1 MVADRIIFNLSK
13 STYILLV
20 LAQWPHLVP
29 KMTCI
34 IIFLYFQRIISMYES
49 RAVGTTRAFSV
60 ELGKHIKRTEYSDV
74 RILCKLE
81 SHPINLS
88 HSFRHLNIF
97 SVVAF
102 ITVLH
107 WCGSHI
113 STDYNSPLIR
123 SEFMKMELSWK
134 HTLYLPSVFR

>member
-1 MVADRIIFNLSK
+1 MHDLLSLFLEIEKKYTWLQIEYLSAENDEQFMCDGNIGLRHLSK

-20 LAQWPHLVP
+20 LAQWPNLVP

-34 IIFLYFQRIISMYES
+34 IIFLFFQRRISMYES
-49 RAVGTTRAFSV
+49 RAIGTTRAFSV

-81 SHPINLS
+81 SHPINLR
-88 HSFRHLNIF
+88 HSLRHLNIF

-107 WCGSHI
+107 
-113 STDYNSPLIR
+113 
-123 SEFMKMELSWK
+123 
-134 HTLYLPSVFR
+134 